1 MIVWSRVDLPPH
13 RPSPSTSALRWTT
26 KSETEALDQPRQA
39 DPPGPPPRGS
49 QGADD
54 AGFQGL
60 GPSAHTRTRWPALVW
75 TAGRLDGALGAP
87 RGLGRAPPTATIH
100 PSLHCAVQPSVG
112 WIGSM
117 DGIQAINAGD
127 LRRAIDGPAPPP
139 ALASAATTDLL
150 LVLQRPRA
158 RMQRKHVAASSR
170 FVSFF
175 PHLSISGRR
184 RKHHAHAAHST
195 YALPTLPSASPA

>member
-1 MIVWSRVDLPPH
+1 
-13 RPSPSTSALRWTT
+13 
-26 KSETEALDQPRQA
+26 
-39 DPPGPPPRGS
+39 
-49 QGADD
+49 
-54 AGFQGL
+54 
-60 GPSAHTRTRWPALVW
+60 
-75 TAGRLDGALGAP
+75 
-87 RGLGRAPPTATIH
+87 
-100 PSLHCAVQPSVG
+100 
-112 WIGSM
+112 M